1 MTEGMGLTRDRTAC
15 CTRSNGTA
23 FPVCLHERD
32 QVSQHV
38 GQEAPTNERTGADV
52 AT

>member
-1 MTEGMGLTRDRTAC
+1 MTEGVSLTRDRTAY

-23 FPVCLHERD
+23 SLVCLHERD
-32 QVSQHV
+32 QVSQHI
-38 GQEAPTNERTGADV
+38 GQEGPAGGRTGADV